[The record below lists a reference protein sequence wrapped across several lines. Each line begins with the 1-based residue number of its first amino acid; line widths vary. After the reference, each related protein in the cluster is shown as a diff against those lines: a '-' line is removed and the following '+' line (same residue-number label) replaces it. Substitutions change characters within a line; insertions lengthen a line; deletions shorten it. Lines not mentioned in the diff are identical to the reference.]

1 MLVIFGCIWV
11 LLVKLEILQFY
22 SSHNILDK
30 FYVKNKIN
38 RNIFYLKEEYIVLNG
53 NMCIRNIHKQL

>member
-30 FYVKNKIN
+30 YYVKNKIN
-38 RNIFYLKEEYIVLNG
+38 KNIFYLKEEYIVLNG
-53 NMCIRNIHKQL
+53 NMYIRNIHRQL

>member
-22 SSHNILDK
+22 SNHNILDK
-30 FYVKNKIN
+30 YYVKNKIN
-38 RNIFYLKEEYIVLNG
+38 KNIFYLKEEYIVLNG
-53 NMCIRNIHKQL
+53 NMYIRNIHRQL